1 MKSYKRS
8 LFWKC
13 KSVLLT
19 AALASV
25 VVAVGQ
31 VSADEVKKPSQT
43 ANDLAQTSSDTAKQT
58 PSSKLADET
67 VKEIQAKATTS

>member
-13 KSVLLT
+13 KSALLT

-31 VSADEVKKPSQT
+31 VGADEVKKPSQT
-43 ANDLAQTSSDTAKQT
+43 ANDLAQTSSDTAK
-58 PSSKLADET
+58 
-67 VKEIQAKATTS
+67 

>member
-13 KSVLLT
+13 KSALLT

-31 VSADEVKKPSQT
+31 VSADEVKNPSQT

-58 PSSKLADET
+58 PSSNWLMKL
-67 VKEIQAKATTS
+67 

>member
-13 KSVLLT
+13 KSALLT

-31 VSADEVKKPSQT
+31 VGADEVKNLVRQLT
-43 ANDLAQTSSDTAKQT
+43 IWLKQVQIR
-58 PSSKLADET
+58 PSKLRLAN
-67 VKEIQAKATTS
+67 

>member
-31 VSADEVKKPSQT
+31 VSADEVKNPSQT
-43 ANDLAQTSSDTAKQT
+43 VLT
-58 PSSKLADET
+58 PKS
-67 VKEIQAKATTS
+67 

>member
-31 VSADEVKKPSQT
+31 VGADEVKNPSQT
-43 ANDLAQTSSDTAKQT
+43 ANDLAQTSSNSVWQ
-58 PSSKLADET
+58 
-67 VKEIQAKATTS
+67 IG